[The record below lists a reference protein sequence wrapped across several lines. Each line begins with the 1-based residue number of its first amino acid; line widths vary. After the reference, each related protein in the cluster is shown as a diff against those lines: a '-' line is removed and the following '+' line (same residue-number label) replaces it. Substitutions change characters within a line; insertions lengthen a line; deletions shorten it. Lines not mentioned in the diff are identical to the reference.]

1 MTFPSVTPRDFALVA
16 LTQTYV
22 RQKAKQSLETLN
34 ANELLRRCLSRLE
47 KPHRATEGRAWAA
60 HYRIKRDEHYSS

>member
-34 ANELLRRCLSRLE
+34 ANELLRRCPLE
-47 KPHRATEGRAWAA
+47 TRETAQSDRGPCLGGTLPYQEG
-60 HYRIKRDEHYSS
+60 